1 MSRDSMTP
9 APDPWHVSDVDV
21 DLHLE
26 LLGLERSEPDLAL
39 LAELHRRHVHTF
51 PFANVDV
58 LLGDHPGVA
67 PATVSRRLL
76 VERTGGYCFEHAQLF
91 AATCESLGFTVTRRL
106 GRVHSPVN
114 TRTHMALEVRL
125 DDERLL
131 CDPGF
136 GLSITE
142 PMRMSD
148 GAVRHEAHGEYS
160 LHRDEAGG
168 AETWELRR
176 NGETAHVIDT
186 LPVVPADVRG
196 GHVITSTD
204 PDAGPFTHRLIVSR
218 FTSEGHHSLADT
230 SLTIRRA
237 ERPTERREL
246 TPAQSIETV
255 RELGVSLS
263 PDRAAGL
270 RRTLEARAGDGT
282 AASR

>member
-91 AATCESLGFTVTRRL
+91 AATCESLGFAVTRRL

-114 TRTHMALEVRL
+114 TRTHMAVEVQIE
-125 DDERLL
+125 DTRLL

-160 LHRDEAGG
+160 LHRGTAGG

-176 NGETAHVIDT
+176 RDSTAHVIDT

-196 GHVITSTD
+196 GHVITSRD
-204 PDAGPFTHRLIVSR
+204 PDSGPFTHHLIVSR
-218 FTSEGHHSLADT
+218 FMEEGHFSLADT
-230 SLTIRRA
+230 ALTIRR
-237 ERPTERREL
+237 EGDPTERRDL
-246 TPAQSIETV
+246 TPAQSVDTA
-255 RELGVSLS
+255 RGLGASMT
-263 PDRAAGL
+263 PDRAATL
-270 RRTLEARAGDGT
+270 RRLLEQNVGEDGS
-282 AASR
+282 AD